1 MTPFRKNII
10 ANFAGNAWQAVMA
23 LAFIPFYIKFMG
35 VEAYGLLGIL
45 ATIQVVLS
53 FLDMGLSNTLNREIA
68 RLSALSGQEQKMRN
82 LVRSLEFICWGVA
95 LVIGMAVITLSS
107 FIAHHWLQAGNLS
120 AATLEQALVIMG
132 LVLAFQWPAAF
143 YSGGLRGLQRQI
155 HLNVII
161 IFMSTLRGIGAVL
174 VLWLVSPTIIV
185 FFSWQI
191 IVSTFS
197 TGLLAWSLWKG
208 LPTGNQKSSFDR
220 KLLKGIWRFAA
231 GMSGITVSA
240 LLLMQI
246 DKVILSKIMS
256 LENFGYYTL
265 AGAMAGGLH
274 IIIIPIYN
282 SIFPRFSALAALHN
296 DQVLIKLYHA
306 STQLMAVLVLP
317 AAMTLMVF
325 SYDILLLWTGDSF
338 ISRNTAPLVSIL
350 TMGTAINALM
360 VLPYTL
366 QLAYGWTN
374 ISLKINIF
382 LIVMMVP
389 TIIILTNHY
398 GPAGA
403 ASSWVILNVIYMLI
417 GIPLTHSRLLK
428 GEVKNWFND
437 FIYTFAV
444 VLVTVLI
451 GRYLFNNFISNI
463 SIILTVASVGLF
475 SLFVAVLSSEHFRSL
490 ISLRILPG
498 KSL

>member
-1 MTPFRKNII
+1 
-10 ANFAGNAWQAVMA
+10 
-23 LAFIPFYIKFMG
+23 
-35 VEAYGLLGIL
+35 
-45 ATIQVVLS
+45 
-53 FLDMGLSNTLNREIA
+53 
-68 RLSALSGQEQKMRN
+68 
-82 LVRSLEFICWGVA
+82 
-95 LVIGMAVITLSS
+95 
-107 FIAHHWLQAGNLS
+107 
-120 AATLEQALVIMG
+120 
-132 LVLAFQWPAAF
+132 
-143 YSGGLRGLQRQI
+143 
-155 HLNVII
+155 
-161 IFMSTLRGIGAVL
+161 
-174 VLWLVSPTIIV
+174 
-185 FFSWQI
+185 
-191 IVSTFS
+191 
-197 TGLLAWSLWKG
+197 LAWSLWKG

>member
-10 ANFAGNAWQAVMA
+10 ANFAGNAWQALMA

-35 VEAYGLLGIL
+35 VESYGLLGIL

-82 LVRSLEFICWGVA
+82 LVRTLEFIYWGVA
-95 LVIGMAVITLSS
+95 LVIGMAVIVLSS
-107 FIAHHWLQAGNLS
+107 FIARHWLQAGNLS
-120 AATLEQALVIMG
+120 VATIEQALVIMG
-132 LVLAFQWPAAF
+132 FVLALQWPAAF
-143 YSGGLRGLQRQI
+143 YSGGMRGLQRQVR
-155 HLNVII
+155 LNVIV
-161 IFMSTLRGIGAVL
+161 IFMSTLRGAGAVL
-174 VLWLVSPTIIV
+174 VLWVVSPTIIA
-185 FFSWQI
+185 FFYWQI
-191 IVSTFS
+191 IISTFC

-208 LPTGNQKSSFDR
+208 LPTGNQRSSFDR

-240 LLLMQI
+240 LLLMQL
-246 DKVILSKIMS
+246 DKVILSKIMT

-265 AGAMAGGLH
+265 AGAVAGGLH

-282 SIFPRFSALAALHN
+282 SIFPRFSALAVLHN
-296 DQVLIKLYHA
+296 DQALIKLYHA
-306 STQLMAVLVLP
+306 STQLMAVLVFP
-317 AAMTLMVF
+317 AAVTLAVF
-325 SYDILLLWTGDSF
+325 SYDIILLWTGNSF

-350 TMGTAINALM
+350 TIGTAINALM

-398 GPAGA
+398 GPTGA
-403 ASSWVILNVIYMLI
+403 ASSWVILNATYMVI
-417 GIPLTHSRLLK
+417 GIPLTHRRLLK
-428 GEVKNWFND
+428 GEVKNWFCD
-437 FIYTFAV
+437 FVYTFAG

-451 GRYLFNNFISNI
+451 GRYLFNNFIPNI
-463 SIILTVASVGLF
+463 SILLTVSGIGLC
-475 SLFVAVLSSEHFRSL
+475 SLLVAALSSEYFRSL
-490 ISLRILPG
+490 IGLKILPG
-498 KSL
+498 KTL